1 MSNALAIAGVTAVLT
16 DLLDS
21 GLIEHQ
27 VTDAMGQGVT
37 VSAAPPDTIPL
48 TGDNAGPRLNLFMY
62 QATPN
67 AALRNAAL
75 PSVNGRGARI
85 ANPPLALDLH
95 YLLTAYGDA
104 DLQAEVLLG
113 YAMQLLHE
121 TPVLTRAAIR
131 TALDPSPVNGSEL
144 PAIYESLRAADLAEQ
159 VEMIK
164 ITPTLLNTEE
174 MSRLWSAL
182 QARYR
187 PTAAYL
193 VSVVLIESMRAARAP
208 LPVLSRGEV
217 DPATHREAGV
227 VSVPSL
233 VPPLPTLEAVLP
245 PAAQPVAQL
254 AAGSVELHGHH
265 LAGSGRTVLL
275 ANARFDIEQE
285 VGAET
290 GDDDALIRFALP
302 DEPAALP
309 VGVYLVS
316 ARLQRPGETRP
327 RTTNRLP
334 LAIAPRIT
342 TPLPTSVARDGDG
355 IAQIELA
362 CTPQVRVGQRAAL
375 ILGER
380 EIVAEPFAAA
390 TGTLRFRVSDPV
402 PNVALLAR
410 LRVDGIDSPIVDRAA
425 SPPRFLDLRIT
436 IT

>member
-1 MSNALAIAGVTAVLT
+1 MSNALAIAGVTAVLK

-27 VTDAMGQGVT
+27 VTDTMGQGVT
-37 VSAAPPDTIPL
+37 VSAAPPDTIAV
-48 TGDNAGPRLNLFMY
+48 TGDEAGPRLNLFMY

-95 YLLTAYGDA
+95 YLLTAYGTA

-131 TALDPSPVNGSEL
+131 TALDPSPVDGTVL
-144 PAIYESLRAADLAEQ
+144 PAIYEALRAADLAEQ
-159 VEMIK
+159 LEMIK

-193 VSVVLIESMRAARAP
+193 VSVVLIESMRAAHAP
-208 LPVLSRGEV
+208 LPVLSRGPV
-217 DPATHREAGV
+217 DPVTQRDAGIIG
-227 VSVPSL
+227 SPSL
-233 VPPLPTLEAVLP
+233 IPPLPTLEAVVP
-245 PAAQPVAQL
+245 PNAQPLAQL
-254 AAGSVELHGHH
+254 GDTIELRGHH
-265 LAGSGRTVLL
+265 LSGTGRTALL
-275 ANARFDIEQE
+275 FNARFQIERE
-285 VGAET
+285 VAAAA
-290 GDDDALIRFALP
+290 GDDEASVQFVLP
-302 DEPAALP
+302 NTPADFP
-309 VGVYLVS
+309 VGVYLAS
-316 ARLQRPGETRP
+316 ARLMRAGETVA

-342 TPLPTSVARDGDG
+342 TALPLTVARSADG
-355 IAQIELA
+355 IARIDLDCA
-362 CTPQVRVGQRAAL
+362 PQVRAGQRATL

-380 EIVAEPFAAA
+380 EIVAEPFTAP
-390 TGTLRFRVSDPV
+390 TGTLRFRVADP
-402 PNVALLAR
+402 PLNQALLAR
-410 LRVDGIDSPIVDRAA
+410 LRIDGIDSPIVDRSAT
-425 SPPRFLDLRIT
+425 PPRFFNHRIT

>member
-1 MSNALAIAGVTAVLT
+1 MSNALAIAGVTAVLK

-27 VTDAMGQGVT
+27 VTDAMGQGVA
-37 VSAAPPDTIPL
+37 VSAAPPDTIAV
-48 TGDNAGPRLNLFMY
+48 TGDEAGPRLNLFMY

-67 AALRNAAL
+67 AALRNTAL

-95 YLLTAYGDA
+95 YLLTAYGTA

-131 TALDPSPVNGSEL
+131 TALDPSPVNGTVL
-144 PAIYESLRAADLAEQ
+144 PAIYEALRAADLAEQ

-164 ITPTLLNTEE
+164 IVPTTLNTEE

-187 PTAAYL
+187 PTTAYL

-208 LPVLSRGEV
+208 LPVLSRGPV
-217 DPATHREAGV
+217 DPVTRREAGV
-227 VSVPSL
+227 VSSPSL
-233 VPPLPTLEAVLP
+233 VPPLPTLEAVAP
-245 PAAQPVAQL
+245 PNAQPVAQL
-254 AAGSVELHGHH
+254 GDAIELRGHH
-265 LAGSGRTVLL
+265 LAGTGRTALL
-275 ANARFDIEQE
+275 FNARLQIEEQIAAAA
-285 VGAET
+285 GT
-290 GDDDALIRFALP
+290 DDALLQFTLP
-302 DEPAALP
+302 NTPAALP
-309 VGVYLVS
+309 VGVYLAS
-316 ARLQRPGETRP
+316 ARLVRAGETLP

-342 TPLPTSVARDGDG
+342 TAMPFIVARDGDG
-355 IAQIELA
+355 VAQIDLD
-362 CTPQVRVGQRAAL
+362 CTPQVRVGQRAVL

-390 TGTLRFRVSDPV
+390 TGALHFRVANAPLNE
-402 PNVALLAR
+402 PLLAR
-410 LRVDGIDSPIVDRAA
+410 LRIDDIDSPIVDR
-425 SPPRFLDLRIT
+425 SVTPPRYFNHRIT